1 MSSPATTVPR
11 WQRRGR
17 GVGLGAVWLV
27 FLSSPVSEALQR
39 HPDPGMRAVVI
50 AVTAAFCLLYI
61 AIFPLLGAA
70 TPARWVGPVLLAGLA
85 LAAVG
90 FCLLAGEDGMFSFV
104 FLGAAGAV
112 VLSQRRAAVW
122 TGTWVGLTVLLPL
135 VVPGWAV
142 EPWGTMSVLL
152 GAMAAS
158 GFVQL
163 IRRNWEL
170 REAQSEI
177 ARLAVADERLR
188 FSRDLHDILG
198 HSLTVITVKSEL
210 AGRLVEGHPDR
221 AATEIADVERLARE
235 ALSDVRATV
244 AGYRASSLA
253 AEVSQ
258 ARRSLEAAGIT
269 AVLPTTVDEVT
280 GPRRDLFGWVL
291 REGITNVVRHSKA
304 TTCSVSLTPTSVEV
318 VDDGVG
324 ADTGDAAGTSFD
336 LDHCPDA
343 SHHGHGLLGL
353 RERIEAAGGTMQAG
367 PLPEGGFRLRAEVLQ

>member
-1 MSSPATTVPR
+1 MSMPETQVPGR
-11 WQRRGR
+11 KRGR
-17 GVGLGAVWLV
+17 GLIFGAVWLI
-27 FLSSPVSEALQR
+27 FLASPVSEALQR
-39 HPDPGMRAVVI
+39 HPDVGMRAVVI
-50 AVTAAFCLLYI
+50 AVTSVFCLLYI
-61 AIFPLLGAA
+61 AIFPLLAA
-70 TPARWVGPVLLAGLA
+70 TAPARWVGPALLAGLA
-85 LAAVG
+85 LTAGG
-90 FCLLAGEDGMFSFV
+90 FCLLAGEDGIFSFV
-104 FLGAAGAV
+104 FLGAAGGV
-112 VLSQRRAAVW
+112 VLSERQSALW

-135 VVPGWAV
+135 VVPGWTI
-142 EPWGTMSVLL
+142 EPSGTMSVLL

-163 IRRNWEL
+163 LRRNWEL

-210 AGRLVEGHPDR
+210 AGRLVEGNPDR

-269 AVLPTTVDEVT
+269 AVLPSAVDEVT
-280 GPRRDLFGWVL
+280 GPHRDLFGWVV
-291 REGITNVVRHSKA
+291 REGITNVVRHSRA
-304 TTCSVSLTPTSVEV
+304 TSCSVRLTPTSVEV

-324 ADTGDAAGTSFD
+324 VGAGAPFD
-336 LDHCPDA
+336 LEHCPDA
-343 SHHGHGLLGL
+343 SHHGNGLTGL
-353 RERIEAAGGTMQAG
+353 RERVVAVGGTLLAG
-367 PLPEGGFRLRAEVLQ
+367 PRAEGGFRLRAEVPQ